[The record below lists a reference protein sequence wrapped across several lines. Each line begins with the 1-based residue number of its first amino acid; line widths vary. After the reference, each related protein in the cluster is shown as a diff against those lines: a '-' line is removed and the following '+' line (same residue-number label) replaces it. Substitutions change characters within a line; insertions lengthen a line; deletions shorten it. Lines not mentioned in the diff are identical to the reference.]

1 MEKQKKRYIMALD
14 AGTTSNRCILFD
26 KSGKIVSMAQKE
38 FTQIFPQPGW
48 VEHDANEI
56 WSTQL
61 GVAVEA
67 MSKINVTAEDI
78 AAIGITNQRETTII
92 WDKKTGQPICNAI
105 VWQCRR
111 TAEYCEALLGQT
123 MTDAEGNVRPIK
135 DMIQQKT
142 GLILD
147 PYFSAT
153 KVKWVLDHVPQARQR
168 AEAGELLFGTVE
180 TWLIWKLT
188 GGRAH
193 VTDYTNA
200 SRTMLYDIRH
210 MCWDKKIC
218 EALDIPM
225 NMLPE
230 VKPSSAIYGSMNYAG
245 VEIPI
250 AGCAGDQQAAL
261 FGQTCFAPGEA
272 KNTYGTGCFLLMNT
286 GTDIF
291 QSKNGLVTTMAAS
304 ADGTARYALEGS
316 VFIGGAVI
324 QWIRDELHLIHE
336 AADSEYFATRLEDNG
351 GVYVV
356 PAFTGLGAP
365 YWDMYAR
372 GAIMGLTRGCNRKHI
387 IRAALES
394 IAYQSR
400 DVLVAMERDTD
411 IRLQELRVDGGA
423 SANNFLMQFQSDIIH
438 TTIRRPMIRE
448 TTALGAAYLAGLAT
462 GVWNDLDEIREQ
474 WTLDKLYTP
483 QMSEEARERNLR
495 GWDKAI
501 GRVQHWEDR

>member
-1 MEKQKKRYIMALD
+1 MKQYVIALD
-14 AGTTSNRCILFD
+14 QGTTSSRAILFD
-26 KSGKIVSMAQKE
+26 REQNIIAMGQKE
-38 FTQIFPQPGW
+38 FTQHYPKAGY
-48 VEHDANEI
+48 VEHDPMEI
-56 WSTQL
+56 YSSQY
-61 GVAVEA
+61 GVMVEVLA
-67 MSKINVTAEDI
+67 KSNVSPEEV
-78 AAIGITNQRETTII
+78 AAIGITNQRETTIV
-92 WDKKTGQPICNAI
+92 WDKETGRPIYNAI

-111 TAEYCEALLGQT
+111 TAPICEELKRQGL
-123 MTDAEGNVRPIK
+123 EPYIREH
-135 DMIQQKT
+135 T
-142 GLILD
+142 GLLID
-147 PYFSAT
+147 AYFSGT
-153 KVKWVLDHVPQARQR
+153 KVKWILDNVPDARKMA
-168 AEAGELLFGTVE
+168 AEGRLLFGTVDS
-180 TWLIWKLT
+180 WLIWKLT
-188 GGRAH
+188 GGRVH

-210 MCWDKKIC
+210 MCWDKIIC
-218 EALDIPM
+218 DALEIPM

-230 VKPSSAIYGSMNYAG
+230 VRSSSEVYGTMNYAG

-261 FGQTCFAPGEA
+261 FGQTCFEAGEA

-286 GTDIF
+286 GSDFF
-291 QSKNGLVTTMAAS
+291 QSQNGLVTTMAAS
-304 ADGTARYALEGS
+304 ADGRPCYALEGS

-324 QWIRDELHLIHE
+324 QWIRDELHLIQE
-336 AADSEYFATRLEDNG
+336 AADSEYFASRLEDNG

-400 DVLVAMERDTD
+400 DVLNAMQRDTG

-423 SANNFLMQFQSDIIH
+423 SANNFLMQFQSDIIN
-438 TTIRRPMIRE
+438 TTSRRPMIRE

-462 GVWNDLDEIREQ
+462 GVWDDLDEIRSQ
-474 WTLDKLYTP
+474 WTLDKLYLP
-483 QMSEEARERNLR
+483 QMPADVRERNLR

-501 GRVQHWEDR
+501 GRVQGWEDC

>member
-1 MEKQKKRYIMALD
+1 MNYIMALD
-14 AGTTSNRCILFD
+14 AGTTSNRCILFN
-26 KSGKIVSMAQKE
+26 KAGEMCSVAQKE
-38 FTQIFPQPGW
+38 FTQYFPKPGW

-56 WSTQL
+56 WTTQL
-61 GVAVEA
+61 GVALSA
-67 MSKINVTAEDI
+67 MNQIGASASDI
-78 AAIGITNQRETTII
+78 AAIGITNQRETTIV
-92 WDKKTGQPICNAI
+92 WDRETGEPVYHAI

-111 TAEYCEALLGQT
+111 TSAYCDELKARGLT
-123 MTDAEGNVRPIK
+123 ETFRA
-135 DMIQQKT
+135 KT
-142 GLILD
+142 GLVID
-147 PYFSAT
+147 AYFSAT
-153 KVKWVLDHVPQARQR
+153 KLKWILDNVPGAREK
-168 AEAGELLFGTVE
+168 AEAGRLLFGTVE